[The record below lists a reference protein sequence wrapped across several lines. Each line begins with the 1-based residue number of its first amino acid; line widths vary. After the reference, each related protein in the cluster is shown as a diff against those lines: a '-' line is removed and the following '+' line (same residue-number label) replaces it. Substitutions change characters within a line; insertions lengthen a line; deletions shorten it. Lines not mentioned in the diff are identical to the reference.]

1 MAPQIIRDN
10 FPTHV
15 LQWLRLT
22 LYLCPKVANASRSS
36 RTAVGTSS
44 KFSAEM
50 AHRACFCAF
59 IMEGARDGQ
68 VKNAE
73 AIQSI
78 VKNTSVKTE
87 LGGGLRDLETITYV
101 IEKLGVSR
109 AILGSVLLEKP
120 ELATQASLKYP
131 DRIVLGIDARGGL
144 VATRG
149 WRETSSVKATD
160 LVKEFAALPLAGVI
174 YTDIARDGTLEGPNL
189 DATAE
194 MAEVS
199 PFPVIASGGIGCLD
213 DIKAVAKMA
222 KGLKKG
228 TISGIIVGKAL
239 YEKKFTVE
247 EAIQAVS

>member
-1 MAPQIIRDN
+1 MLILPAID
-10 FPTHV
+10 
-15 LQWLRLT
+15 LRGGQVVRLLKGEYEQET
-22 LYLCPKVANASRSS
+22 VY
-36 RTAVGTSS
+36 S
-44 KFSAEM
+44 KNPADIAMNWEIGG
-50 AHRACFCAF
+50 AKLIH
-59 IMEGARDGQ
+59 IVDLEGARDGQ

-78 VKNTSVKTE
+78 VKNTSIKTE